1 MGCEQYRE
9 ALSARLD
16 GEPDG
21 IDGVD
26 AHLTGCVACTEW
38 FTRAGALVGVTARA
52 AEPGPAPAVDLD
64 ALLDAVPR
72 RRLPISLLGNVLR
85 VALGL
90 IGTAQVFLGMLQIAN
105 GGTIDPHVTGEHGAT
120 PGHLWH
126 ESAAWNV
133 ALGAG
138 FVFVAVRRTRPT
150 GLVPTLTAFV
160 GVLALLSAND
170 LLLGRVDVERLV
182 THGSILAGYL
192 IVVALSRSMFS
203 PGEPPAG
210 RPDDRA
216 RLRAILDG
224 TEPVVPGVRPR
235 LRVVPPQARASA
247 SSDIRRAA

>member
-1 MGCEQYRE
+1 MACERYRE

-21 IDGVD
+21 IEGVD
-26 AHLTGCVACTEW
+26 VHLAGCPGCAEW
-38 FTRAGALVGVTARA
+38 FTRAGALAGVTARA
-52 AEPGPAPAVDLD
+52 AEPGPAPSVDLD
-64 ALLDAVPR
+64 AILAAVPAR
-72 RRLPISLLGNVLR
+72 RFPVLLGNALR

-90 IGTAQVFLGMLQIAN
+90 LGTAQVFLGMLQIAN

-192 IVVALSRSMFS
+192 IVVALTRSAF
-203 PGEPPAG
+203 GQGDPPAG
-210 RPDDRA
+210 RGTDHT

-224 TEPVVPGVRPR
+224 TEPVVPARRPR
-235 LRVVPPQARASA
+235 LRVVPPQARVQ
-247 SSDIRRAA
+247 SDYREAA

>member
-1 MGCEQYRE
+1 MGCERYRE

-21 IDGVD
+21 VEDVD
-26 AHLTGCVACTEW
+26 AHLAGCAGCTEW
-38 FTRAGALVGVTARA
+38 FTRAGALAGLTARA
-52 AEPGPAPAVDLD
+52 AEPGPAPSVDLD
-64 ALLDAVPR
+64 AILDAVPP
-72 RRLPISLLGNVLR
+72 RRLPILGNVLR

-90 IGTAQVFLGMLQIAN
+90 LGTAQVFLGMLQIAN
-105 GGTIDPHVTGEHGAT
+105 GGTIDPQVTGEHGAT

-192 IVVALSRSMFS
+192 IVVALTRPVFNQ
-203 PGEPPAG
+203 GDPPSG
-210 RPDDRA
+210 RGTDRT

-224 TEPVVPGVRPR
+224 AEPVLPAPRPR
-235 LRVVPPQARASA
+235 LRVVPPQASA
-247 SSDIRRAA
+247 RSDYREAA